1 MGKYL
6 IEINDKGSYY
16 FNLLAGNNEPILHSQ
31 MYKARKGALKGIA
44 SITKNADIA
53 PVEDQ
58 TVEKIVKERNPKF
71 QLYQGKDEKFY
82 FRLVAGNGQAV
93 GRSEG
98 YNSKA
103 AAKNGIESVK
113 KNSVSPVETKKD

>member
-16 FNLLAGNNEPILHSQ
+16 FNLLAGNSEPILHSQ

-44 SITKNADIA
+44 SITKNAGAA

-58 TVEKIVKERNPKF
+58 TVENFVKERNPKF
-71 QLYQGKDEKFY
+71 QLFQGKDEKFY

-98 YNSKA
+98 YNTKA

-113 KNSVSPVETKKD
+113 KNSTSPVETKK

>member
-16 FNLLAGNNEPILHSQ
+16 FNLLAGNHEPILHSQ

-53 PVEDQ
+53 PIEDL
-58 TVEKIVKERNPKF
+58 TVEEVVKEKNPKF
-71 QLYQGKDEKFY
+71 QLFQGKDEKFY
-82 FRLVAGNGQAV
+82 FRLVAGNGQAI

-98 YNSKA
+98 YNTKA
-103 AAKNGIESVK
+103 AAKSGIESVK
-113 KNSVSPVETKKD
+113 KNSISPVETKKD